1 MGVRYKYALATG
13 FLKKK
18 YSKSGL
24 ILKLCLL
31 LNAPSK
37 KKSSREFFN
46 ENNGRVRGIH
56 KRGKFLIFQIFQS
69 PALLKMSHKM
79 LKFYGGVDFFC

>member
-13 FLKKK
+13 FFLKKIFK
-18 YSKSGL
+18 KWPYSQIMSFIK
-24 ILKLCLL
+24 C
-31 LNAPSK
+31 PVE
-37 KKSSREFFN
+37 KKSSCEFFN

-56 KRGKFLIFQIFQS
+56 KRGKCLIFLIFQS
-69 PALLKMSHKM
+69 SALLKMSHKM